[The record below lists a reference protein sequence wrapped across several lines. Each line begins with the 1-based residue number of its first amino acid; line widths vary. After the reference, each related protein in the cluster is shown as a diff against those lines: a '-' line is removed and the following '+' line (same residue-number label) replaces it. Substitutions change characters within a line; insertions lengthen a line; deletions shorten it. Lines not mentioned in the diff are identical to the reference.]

1 MAQKL
6 QEVRDQ
12 LNRSL
17 RDTSKPWASIL
28 GSAEQKT
35 GLDRL
40 YIFIGGIA
48 VIGVWLVFGY
58 AAQLVCNSVGFLY
71 PAYMSIHAIESHN
84 KEDDTKWLTYWVVFA
99 IFSIVEYFADIIVGW
114 FPLYWLIKC
123 IFMVWLMIPTE
134 FNGSLVIY
142 KRIVRP
148 YFLKHHGVID
158 DTLNKMKEQVNK
170 VTEKTN

>member
-48 VIGVWLVFGY
+48 VI
-58 AAQLVCNSVGFLY
+58 
-71 PAYMSIHAIESHN
+71 AYMSIHAIESHN